1 MTWKLCL
8 PGLLALDLDDSGSG
22 LLGLGQSKHQQTIL
36 EDRLSLIRVHG
47 HIERQRARERAIE
60 PLLEQIVDVLQRRPQ
75 LAPDG
80 QGITLDDNI
89 YLKKKTTPL
98 RTPQGRQQNNSQRI
112 RGFRHRATDRCQP
125 PTADR

>member
-1 MTWKLCL
+1 MT
-8 PGLLALDLDDSGSG
+8 
-22 LLGLGQSKHQQTIL
+22 LGLVSSALGRVSISTPFSKTASALSASTGTI
-36 EDRLSLIRVHG
+36 EC
-47 HIERQRARERAIE
+47 QRARERTIE
-60 PLLEQIVDVLQRRPQ
+60 PLLEQVFDVLQRRPQ

-112 RGFRHRATDRCQP
+112 RGSRHRATDSRQP
-125 PTADR
+125 PTANR